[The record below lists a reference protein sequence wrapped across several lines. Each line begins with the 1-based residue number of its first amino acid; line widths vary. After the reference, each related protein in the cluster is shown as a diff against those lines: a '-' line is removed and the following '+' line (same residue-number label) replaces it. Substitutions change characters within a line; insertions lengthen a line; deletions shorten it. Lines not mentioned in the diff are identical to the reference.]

1 MQQRFIRPPCSN
13 ILPTDRPRSLHFT
26 VATVETRVLR
36 HARLVFVIRSATIS
50 RMQYH
55 VYILASHRKT
65 LYTGVTSNLT
75 RRLSQHAEG
84 RGSQFAAKYNVNRL
98 VFAEEA
104 PTRMEAVAREKQI
117 KRWRREKKL
126 ALIESINPQ
135 WVDLTNTPL

>member
-1 MQQRFIRPPCSN
+1 MTKIPPLRFRFGW
-13 ILPTDRPRSLHFT
+13 DED
-26 VATVETRVLR
+26 VETYPFGVG
-36 HARLVFVIRSATIS
+36 APIS
-50 RMQYH
+50 QNFGMPYH

-75 RRLSQHAEG
+75 HRLSQHAEG

-104 PTRMEAVAREKQI
+104 STRMEAVAREKQI

-126 ALIESINPQ
+126 SLIESINPH